1 LFQKLICLGQFIK
14 GNYDEKEGFLMK
26 IALVLGSIVAP
37 IIMIALYKK
46 KIFRVI
52 FNVVAIV
59 SALIFGNIASLSIH
73 QIIVD
78 DAVFMTTIHGIFLD
92 PFFLI
97 SGAYLGVYLLY
108 RLLVIA
114 MNEK

>member
-1 LFQKLICLGQFIK
+1 
-14 GNYDEKEGFLMK
+14 MK
-26 IALVLGSIVAP
+26 ILLVLGSVVAP
-37 IIMIALYKK
+37 IVMYSLYKK
-46 KIFRVI
+46 KVFRI
-52 FNVVAIV
+52 TFNVLAIL

-78 DAVFMTTIHGIFLD
+78 DAVFMTTIHGIFLN

-108 RLLVIA
+108 RLIVITLH
-114 MNEK
+114 EK

>member
-1 LFQKLICLGQFIK
+1 
-14 GNYDEKEGFLMK
+14 MK
-26 IALVLGSIVAP
+26 VLLVLGSIVAP
-37 IIMIALYKK
+37 IVMYALYKK
-46 KIFRVI
+46 KVFRI
-52 FNVVAIV
+52 TFNILAIL

-78 DAVFMTTIHGIFLD
+78 DAVFMTTIHGIFLN

-108 RLLVIA
+108 RLIVITLH
-114 MNEK
+114 EI